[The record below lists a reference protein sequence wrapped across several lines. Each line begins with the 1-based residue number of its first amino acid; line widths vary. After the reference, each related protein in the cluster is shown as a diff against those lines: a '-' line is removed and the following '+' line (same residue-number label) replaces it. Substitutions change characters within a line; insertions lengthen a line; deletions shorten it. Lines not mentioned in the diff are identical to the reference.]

1 MLTLFISGSD
11 TGIGKTR
18 VVAAL
23 ARIALAHS
31 SRSVQIVKPVQS
43 GGEMSDAD
51 LAARLAGLPPQCA
64 HTLQHFHAP
73 LAPVAAAAAEGAVF
87 RPADFPAQLAK
98 IPRAD
103 LRLVEGSG
111 GLAVPLVPQGADW
124 TAYST
129 VFAAD
134 AVILVVADRL
144 GAINQARL
152 VHEYFL
158 PRNSKK
164 IPHGIF
170 LNALVPPPPDVSA
183 STRSALAACG
193 IPIWGELAA
202 DSLDPVLHPPLAQLL
217 GL

>member
-23 ARIALAHS
+23 ARVAARPG
-31 SRSVQIVKPVQS
+31 RSVQIVKPVQS
-43 GGEMSDAD
+43 GGEISDAD
-51 LAARLAGLPPQCA
+51 FAGRLAGLPAECA
-64 HTLQHFHAP
+64 YTLQHFRAP
-73 LAPVAAAAAEGAVF
+73 LAPMAAAAAEGAVF
-87 RPADFPAQLAK
+87 RPADFPRQLSQ

-111 GLAVPLVPQGADW
+111 GVAVPLVPDGTDW

-134 AVILVVADRL
+134 AVVLVVADRL

-158 PRNSKK
+158 CHNAKK

-170 LNALVPPPPDVSA
+170 LNALVRPPHDVSA
-183 STRSALAACG
+183 STRSALSACG